1 VLQNSIQ
8 GAKEIIMRAISVRI
22 LFACFI
28 VVAGL
33 VALGIGEKEIVMF
46 CLGAAAGYIAPK
58 PVQP

>member
-1 VLQNSIQ
+1 MS
-8 GAKEIIMRAISVRI
+8 AISVRV

-33 VALGIGEKEIVMF
+33 IALATGEKEICMF

-58 PVQP
+58 AAST